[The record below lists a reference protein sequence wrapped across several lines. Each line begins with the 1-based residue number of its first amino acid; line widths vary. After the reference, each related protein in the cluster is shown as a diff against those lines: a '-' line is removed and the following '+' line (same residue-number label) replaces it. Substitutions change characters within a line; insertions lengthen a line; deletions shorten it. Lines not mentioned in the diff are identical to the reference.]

1 MKQGIKHTIK
11 TNNPYFLTMTVVG
24 WADVFS
30 RENHKKIIIESLKYC
45 QEHKGLVVFAYVI
58 MTNHIHMLV
67 NTNEPFLL
75 HDSIR
80 DFKKFTSKKIV
91 DQIQNEPESRRT
103 WMLSLFAGGAAK
115 SKKHKDFKF
124 WQVGN
129 HAIEVYS
136 QKFAWDKINYIHQNP
151 VKAGL
156 VKQPEDW
163 LYSSA
168 ANYAWREQMLE
179 VKILMPRLI
188 LYRQRA

>member
-1 MKQGIKHTIK
+1 MKQGVKHTIK

-30 RENHKKIIIESLKYC
+30 RDNHKKIIIESLKYC

-58 MTNHIHMLV
+58 MTNHIHMLA

-75 HDSIR
+75 NDTIR

-91 DQIQNEPESRRT
+91 DQIQREPESRRT
-103 WMLSLFAGGAAK
+103 WLLSLFAGGAAK

-124 WQVGN
+124 WQAGN
-129 HAIEVYS
+129 HAIEIYS
-136 QKFAWDKINYIHQNP
+136 QKFAWEKTNYIHQNP

-168 ANYAWREQMLE
+168 VNYAGEEQMLE
-179 VKILMPRLI
+179 VEILMSRLI
-188 LYRQRA
+188 TYN

>member
-1 MKQGIKHTIK
+1 MKQGVKHTIK

-30 RENHKKIIIESLKYC
+30 RDNHKKIVIESLKYC

-75 HDSIR
+75 NDTIR

-91 DQIQNEPESRRT
+91 EQIQNNPESRRT
-103 WMLSLFAGGAAK
+103 WLLSLFAGGAAK

-124 WQVGN
+124 WQAGN
-129 HAIEVYS
+129 HAIEIYS

-156 VKQPEDW
+156 VKQPEHW
-163 LYSSA
+163 PYSSA
-168 ANYAWREQMLE
+168 VNYAGGEQMLE
-179 VKILMPRLI
+179 VEILMPRLI
-188 LYRQRA
+188 TYN